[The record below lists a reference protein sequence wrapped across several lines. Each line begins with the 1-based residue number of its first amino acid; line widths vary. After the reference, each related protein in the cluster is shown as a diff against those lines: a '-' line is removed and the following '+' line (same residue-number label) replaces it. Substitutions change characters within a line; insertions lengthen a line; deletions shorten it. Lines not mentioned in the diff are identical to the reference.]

1 MRLCLRFHKN
11 VVSMNRRS
19 PRRDGSESTL
29 SRVRNRVGSVD
40 RGWKATF
47 VGVAITLCYA
57 AGVV

>member
-1 MRLCLRFHKN
+1 
-11 VVSMNRRS
+11 MNRRS